1 MNNHLHSIY
10 TFTQQKTTKFNISF
24 YQILYTLNTSQAIFY
39 AGSLANL

>member
-24 YQILYTLNTSQAIFY
+24 YQILYTLTASQALFY
-39 AGSLANL
+39 AVLWVNL